1 MEKDFR
7 EIIPAGRDALRGVEG
22 NVLYAYDDAVYPT
35 RPVRKGEKIKGTLTI
50 GTGHTGPDVAVGMTI
65 TEAESDALLDAD
77 LDVVE
82 RFIAE
87 NVHVELNDNQHA
99 ATTMFGFNIGTGAL
113 AKSSFLRRL
122 NAGDYEGASKELLK
136 WVNTTINGK
145 KVKSN
150 GLVAR
155 RAQEMALFN
164 APVGTNVIAVTPS
177 GPEAVPVATEIA
189 DAPTNWLTGMLGG
202 LFDVFKPKT
211 LDPVTNKP
219 VKTQP
224 ISSPFKSG
232 LNWSIIVGFIA
243 MVVGLKTGV
252 PVPDEVKDNIV
263 IIIGAT
269 FAVIQWVTS
278 TFFRKQ

>member
-1 MEKDFR
+1 MDKDFR
-7 EIIPAGRDALRGVEG
+7 EITPAGRDALRGVEG
-22 NVLYAYDDAVYPT
+22 NVLYAYDDAVFPT
-35 RPVRKGEKIKGTLTI
+35 RPVRKGDKIKGTLTI

-77 LDVVE
+77 LDIVE
-82 RFIAE
+82 RFVAE

-99 ATTMFGFNIGTGAL
+99 AVVMFGFNIGIGAL
-113 AKSSFLRRL
+113 GKSSFLRKL

-150 GLVAR
+150 GLVSR
-155 RAQEMALFN
+155 RSSEMALFN
-164 APVGTNVIAVTPS
+164 TPADATLVAIS
-177 GPEAVPVATEIA
+177 PKSNEAEPIATEVA
-189 DAPTNWLTGMLGG
+189 DAPNNWFTSMLGG
-202 LFDVFKPKT
+202 VFDMFRPKT
-211 LDPVTNKP
+211 LDPITNQP

-232 LNWSIIVGFIA
+232 LNLSLILGFIS
-243 MVVGLKTGV
+243 MVIGLKTGT
-252 PVPDEVKDNIV
+252 PIPDEIQKNVV
-263 IIIGAT
+263 IGIGALWL
-269 FAVIQWVTS
+269 VVQWVTS